1 MSKEKIKK
9 TNEENTKQKIKA
21 IYPHIVVG
29 GTIDK
34 PCYNIHWYDIEQKTM
49 ICGFGSYKLEFVRKW
64 LKEEFE
70 VVEKDIDGLLNRQ
83 CTKINKLNN
92 KLHSNQRELDRINN
106 ELHSK
111 VEYIHELLGIIES
124 KTTEIKELKTDKI
137 IAERKEKDARGLY
150 KDVVIQLQER
160 NAEIERLNYII
171 IRDNQRQAEKEQK
184 DGNCIS
190 ALYDLYDKT
199 VKENKELNAKIKRY
213 EDLRKAEN
221 ILDFF
226 EQNAFKRSIYNT
238 TDTIKQLE
246 NEIEEL
252 QKMVGK

>member
-1 MSKEKIKK
+1 MNKEKIKK

-21 IYPHIVVG
+21 IYPHIVVT

-64 LKEEFE
+64 LEEEFV

-83 CTKINKLNN
+83 CVKINNLNN
-92 KLHSNQRELDRINN
+92 KLHSNQRELNRVNN

-111 VEYIHELLGIIES
+111 VEYIHELLEII
-124 KTTEIKELKTDKI
+124 KNDKKE
-137 IAERKEKDARGLY
+137 
-150 KDVVIQLQER
+150 
-160 NAEIERLNYII
+160 
-171 IRDNQRQAEKEQK
+171 
-184 DGNCIS
+184 
-190 ALYDLYDKT
+190 
-199 VKENKELNAKIKRY
+199 IKRY
-213 EDLRKAEN
+213 EDLKKAEN

-238 TDTIKQLE
+238 IDTIKQLE